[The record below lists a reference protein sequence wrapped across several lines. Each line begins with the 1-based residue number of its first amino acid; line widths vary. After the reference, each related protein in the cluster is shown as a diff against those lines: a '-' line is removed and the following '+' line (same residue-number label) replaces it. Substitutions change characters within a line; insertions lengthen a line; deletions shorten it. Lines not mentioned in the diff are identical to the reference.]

1 MRETLSQNPMSEALE
16 AGKAPFQVIRRIR
29 EAILDGTFEPGD
41 RLLEDDLAE
50 RFSVSRSPVREAL
63 LALENEGTAIMVPY
77 KGAIV
82 KPLSPEEVLDIGEL
96 RLAMIALVAKPAHH
110 RLSPADFEL
119 LYGLAKQITAANS
132 AREHFEHDRRFWDTL
147 FEKAHR
153 LSSGRCSGG
162 WTTE

>member
-1 MRETLSQNPMSEALE
+1 MSEALE

-82 KPLSPEEVLDIGEL
+82 KPLSPEECLGHW
-96 RLAMIALVAKPAHH
+96 RT
-110 RLSPADFEL
+110 
-119 LYGLAKQITAANS
+119 QIS
-132 AREHFEHDRRFWDTL
+132 HD
-147 FEKAHR
+147 
-153 LSSGRCSGG
+153 CSGG
-162 WTTE
+162 QACTPSSFTG